1 MRLFNTLTGTV
12 EPFVPTVNP
21 VRLYVCGVTPYD
33 TTHLGHAFVY
43 ITFDVLIRL
52 IEHSGTPVR
61 YIRNVTDV
69 DDPLFERARAI
80 EEDWR
85 QIVRGNM
92 DRFHEDM
99 AALGA
104 RSPDVEPYVSSE
116 IDGMIAMIEALEARG
131 YTYAIG
137 ERLYFRVAKFPG
149 YGALGG
155 LSREAKLQRAKE
167 TGNDPA
173 LPGKEN
179 PLDFLLWQPSQP
191 DEPAWDSPWGRGRP
205 GWHIEC
211 SAMSSHYLGPQIDI
225 HGGGADL
232 IFPHHASEIA
242 QSEAATGVQPFSRF
256 WMHCGLVRLNGV
268 KMSKSLGNLIFTRD
282 LLATSGP
289 DAVRLY
295 LLSHHYRDGW
305 DHHEAELAAARA
317 LAEQLALFAQSESP
331 PNDQA
336 LRLRDAALT
345 ALRDDLNT
353 PVAIAALR
361 SMVEVGAPAGAAI
374 REVGA
379 ILGLQFRPPPR

>member
-1 MRLFNTLTGTV
+1 MRLFNTLTGRV
-12 EPFVPTVNP
+12 EPFVPMANP

-43 ITFDVLIRL
+43 LTFDVLIRL
-52 IEHSGTPVR
+52 LEHDGVPVR
-61 YIRNVTDV
+61 YVRNVTDV
-69 DDPLFERARAI
+69 DDPLFERARETNEAWQAI
-80 EEDWR
+80 VER
-85 QIVRGNM
+85 NM
-92 DRFHEDM
+92 AQFHADLET
-99 AALGA
+99 LGA
-104 RSPDVEPYVSSE
+104 RPPDVEPRVSSE
-116 IDGMIAMIEALEARG
+116 TDEMIALIQALEAGG

-137 ERLYFRVAKFPG
+137 ERLYFRVAAFPG

-155 LSREAKLQRAKE
+155 LSLEERLERAKSS
-167 TGNDPA
+167 GNDPS

-191 DEPAWDSPWGRGRP
+191 DEPAWHSPWGPGRP

-211 SAMSSHYLGPQIDI
+211 SAMASHYLGPQIDI

-242 QSEAATGVQPFSRF
+242 QSEAATGRRPFSRF
-256 WMHCGLVRLNGV
+256 WMHCGLVRLDGV

-295 LLSHHYRDGW
+295 VLSHHYREGW
-305 DHHEAELAAARA
+305 DHREEDLAAARA
-317 LAEQLALFAQSESP
+317 LAEQLALFASSDSP

-336 LRLRDAALT
+336 LALRDAAVQ

-353 PVAIAALR
+353 PAAVASLR
-361 SMVEVGAPAGAAI
+361 SLAEVGAPAGAAI
-374 REVGA
+374 REVGGL
-379 ILGLQFRPPPR
+379 LGLQFRSHTR